1 MRILLDNLIILVF
14 APIWFLVGFRLD
26 KVALKSL
33 KEEAARYKDVLIAD
47 RLVLH
52 LWLITRAYEVL
63 NDVNRKELQAQVNI
77 RPKRESV

>member
-26 KVALKSL
+26 KVALKGL
-33 KEEAARYKDVLIAD
+33 KEEAARYKDV
-47 RLVLH
+47 
-52 LWLITRAYEVL
+52 LITRAYEVL